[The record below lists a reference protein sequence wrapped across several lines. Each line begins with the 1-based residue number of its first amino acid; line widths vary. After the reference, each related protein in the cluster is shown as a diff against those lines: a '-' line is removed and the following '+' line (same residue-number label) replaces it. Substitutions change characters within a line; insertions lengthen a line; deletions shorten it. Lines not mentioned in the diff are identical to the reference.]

1 MTLPKDNPV
10 KFCEAFLQREL
21 DDYKEKQIWMS
32 YWPVME
38 RMIERSDELRLPFQ
52 ELVHAF
58 GYSDMYEGYPP
69 DNAYIW
75 LTLEHIWG
83 SFDFRKEDVIKAREE
98 FKELKALKDDIVE
111 LAVKLAEKLQRQS
124 ELYETSG
131 FSKLEYQFIDDLIEQ
146 ASEGNYLYKSHV
158 SEKLKS
164 LTYQY
169 DLKYWPSRSEL
180 ISAVANFEGTQPNP
194 SHCQFPDHVI
204 NGRQS
209 DFKDFVIAFD
219 DKFDE
224 LNGLP
229 TNFRFSNNA
238 IADIINVVLDL
249 PSDKLASGDAVR
261 NVRSKHGNLKG

>member
-1 MTLPKDNPV
+1 MTLPKDNPTQ
-10 KFCEAFLQREL
+10 FCKAFIKREL
-21 DDYKEKQIWMS
+21 DSYRGDNPIWMT

-38 RMIERSDELRLPFQ
+38 RMIERADELRLPFG
-52 ELVHAF
+52 ELIDAF
-58 GYSDMYEGYPP
+58 GYSDMYEGNPP

-75 LTLEHIWG
+75 LTLEHIWC
-83 SFDFRKEDVIKAREE
+83 SFDFRKEDVVNAREE
-98 FKELKALKDDIVE
+98 FKELRALKEDIVE
-111 LAVKLAEKLQRQS
+111 LASKLAAKLQRQA

-131 FSKLEYQFIDDLIEQ
+131 FSKPEYQFIDDLIEQ

-158 SEKLKS
+158 SEKLKT
-164 LTYQY
+164 LTCQF

-180 ISAVANFEGTQPNP
+180 VSAIADFEEVQPNP
-194 SHCQFPDHVI
+194 THCQFPEHVI

-229 TNFRFSNNA
+229 TGFRFSHNA
-238 IADIINVVLDL
+238 LADIINVVLNL
-249 PSDKLASGDAVR
+249 PVDRLATGDAVR
-261 NVRSKHGNLKG
+261 IVRNRFKDK